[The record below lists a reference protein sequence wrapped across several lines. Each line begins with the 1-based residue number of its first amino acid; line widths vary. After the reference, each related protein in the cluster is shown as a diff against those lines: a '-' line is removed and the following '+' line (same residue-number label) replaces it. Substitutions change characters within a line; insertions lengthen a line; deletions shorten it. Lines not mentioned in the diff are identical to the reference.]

1 MKIFKRFYFWLPVAS
16 VSIGLFITNCEMLAC
31 VPVLISSPSL
41 WIMEWYGTYNMT
53 VFNFPFN
60 AILFNLIFWAIFG
73 WSIDRA
79 IKISKTKNY
88 NDKHKSLTIIA
99 PFLIIIIVITI
110 VYSHSSYIRKGYLCE
125 QVEPITSSGISDRC
139 YSTKASRLQDSAVCD
154 KIKSLSRKNKCLARI
169 TKNIEYCGRITE
181 VDSKDDCY
189 LDSASEKED
198 ENICSLV
205 SSENAKSKCF
215 FLTALKRKDKNI
227 CSLIRQDSYKSECLN
242 YFPSE

>member
-1 MKIFKRFYFWLPVAS
+1 
-16 VSIGLFITNCEMLAC
+16 
-31 VPVLISSPSL
+31 
-41 WIMEWYGTYNMT
+41 MEWYGTYNMT

-198 ENICSLV
+198 ENKCLARITKNIEYCGRITEVDSKDDCYLDSASEKEDENICSLV